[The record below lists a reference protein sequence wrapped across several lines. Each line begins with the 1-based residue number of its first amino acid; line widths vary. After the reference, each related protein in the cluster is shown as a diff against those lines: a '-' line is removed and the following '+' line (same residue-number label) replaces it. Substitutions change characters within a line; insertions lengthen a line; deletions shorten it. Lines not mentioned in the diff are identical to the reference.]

1 MHLEGII
8 GPMNRYTGK
17 LLIFAAILASFL
29 AAGCT
34 FAHKVKAK
42 SNEDL
47 LKVSGFTAKPVDS
60 AEAEE
65 KFRTLPPLAL
75 TKAVR
80 KGKNYYLY
88 ADPYRCHCV
97 YVGNESQYEQF
108 LILKAEREATE
119 DDIINHSAS
128 AVIEDNWW
136 WWGE

>member
-1 MHLEGII
+1 
-8 GPMNRYTGK
+8 MNLLIGK
-17 LLIFAAILASFL
+17 LLIVVVVLTSFL
-29 AAGCT
+29 GPGCT
-34 FAHKVKAK
+34 LAHKVNAK

-47 LKVSGFTAKPVDS
+47 LRVSGFTPKPVDS
-60 AEAEE
+60 PEAEE

-108 LILKAEREATE
+108 LLLKAEREATE
-119 DDIINHSAS
+119 DDVIKNSAA
-128 AVIEDNWW
+128 AVVEDNWW